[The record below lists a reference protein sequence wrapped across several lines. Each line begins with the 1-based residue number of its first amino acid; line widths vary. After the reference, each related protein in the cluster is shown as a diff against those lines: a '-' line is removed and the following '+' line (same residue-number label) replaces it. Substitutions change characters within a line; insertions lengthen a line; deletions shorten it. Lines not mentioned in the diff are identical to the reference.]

1 MTRGADPGFATRTGI
16 GAGTG
21 GSALA
26 SRTRPG
32 APVRRSPGLRRWQEE
47 AARGWEDAGRPR
59 DFLAEATPGA
69 GKTTFALHLAHGALA
84 ERHVDT
90 LAVICP
96 TTHLRRQW
104 QIAAHR
110 TGIELCSEIPGAR
123 LDQAFRGA
131 ALTYQQVLAEPERY
145 RRVLG
150 GGWVVLD
157 ECHHA
162 GEGRSWADAL
172 AHAFGDARHRLSLSG
187 TAFRSDACRI
197 PFIRYDADGV
207 SVADYRYGYGEA
219 LRDGVVRPVYF
230 VSFGGDTTW
239 YKDGKKR
246 HAGFDHALA
255 REDAAARLRTALDP
269 GGGWMGH
276 ALERA
281 HRRLLDVRLRG
292 HTDAGGLV
300 VCMDQAHARKVAER
314 LRHITGTMP
323 AVALSDDPDASAV
336 IARFTAGREMWI
348 VAVRQVSEGTDI
360 PRLRV
365 GVWATN
371 ASTELF
377 FRQVVGRLV
386 RVVPGLPE
394 QDAYLYLPADP
405 GLLRHARALSDE
417 RSHHLP
423 QQTAS
428 DDVEVARAP
437 TGAAEESDF
446 RALGSTGSDWEIV
459 VGSRV
464 LAPAELERARAV
476 AEECGLALEDPL
488 PFALALREAAGAGFG
503 CDVPV
508 EARRRA
514 LRALLSR
521 RVREYCARTGAS
533 HRDTFARLKRL
544 AGKPVGRLNELAL
557 CGHVRVV
564 ERWLDQAPRS
574 ASAASAHTIRV

>member
-1 MTRGADPGFATRTGI
+1 MAPGGRGAVV
-16 GAGTG
+16 
-21 GSALA
+21 A
-26 SRTRPG
+26 SRKSR
-32 APVRRSPGLRRWQEE
+32 LRRWQEE
-47 AARGWEDAGRPR
+47 AARRWEAAGRPR

-110 TGIELCSEIPGAR
+110 AGVELCSEISTAR

-131 ALTYQQVLAEPERY
+131 ALTYGQVLAEPERY

-172 AHAFGDARHRLSLSG
+172 AHSFGDARHRLSLSG

-230 VSFGGDTTW
+230 VSFGGETTW

-281 HRRLLDVRLRG
+281 HRRLLDVRQRG
-292 HTDAGGLV
+292 HSDAGGLV

-371 ASTELF
+371 ASTELY

-386 RVVPGLPE
+386 RVVSGLPE
-394 QDAYLYLPADP
+394 QDAYFYLPADP
-405 GLLRHARALSDE
+405 SLLKHARALSDE

-423 QQTAS
+423 QHSAS
-428 DDVEVARAP
+428 DEVAVARAP
-437 TGAAEESDF
+437 VSSGEEGDF
-446 RALGSTGSDWEIV
+446 QALGSTGSDWEIV
-459 VGSRV
+459 FGSRV
-464 LAPAELERARAV
+464 LAPAELERARVV

-488 PFALALREAAGAGFG
+488 PFALALRGAAGAGSG
-503 CDVPV
+503 CDIPV

-521 RVREYCARTGAS
+521 RVREYCARTGCP
-533 HRDTFARLKRL
+533 HRDTFARLKRM

-557 CGHVRVV
+557 SGHVRVV
-564 ERWLDQAPRS
+564 ERWLEQAPRPDT
-574 ASAASAHTIRV
+574 AASARTV

>member
-1 MTRGADPGFATRTGI
+1 MTRGADPGFTTRM
-16 GAGTG
+16 GAGAG
-21 GSALA
+21 GSASA
-26 SRTRPG
+26 ARSRARTP
-32 APVRRSPGLRRWQEE
+32 ARRSPGLRRWQQE
-47 AARGWEDAGRPR
+47 AARRWEDAGRPR

-110 TGIELCSEIPGAR
+110 AGIELCSEIPGAR

-157 ECHHA
+157 ECHHV

-207 SVADYRYGYGEA
+207 SVADYRYGYGQA

-230 VSFGGDTTW
+230 VSFGGETTW

-269 GGGWMGH
+269 AGGWMGH

-292 HTDAGGLV
+292 HAEAGGLV
-300 VCMDQAHARKVAER
+300 VCMDQAHARRVAER
-314 LRHITGTMP
+314 LRHLTGITP

-336 IARFTAGREMWI
+336 IARFTASREMWI

-377 FRQVVGRLV
+377 FRQVVGRFV

-423 QQTAS
+423 QQTAA
-428 DDVEVARAP
+428 DDDMEVARARV
-437 TGAAEESDF
+437 GASEESDF
-446 RALGSTGSDWEIV
+446 QALGSTGSDWEVV
-459 VGSRV
+459 VGAQV
-464 LAPAELERARAV
+464 LAPAEVERARAV
-476 AEECGLALEDPL
+476 AEECGLALEDPV
-488 PFALALREAAGAGFG
+488 PFALALREAAGSG
-503 CDVPV
+503 CDIPL

-544 AGKPVGRLNELAL
+544 AGKPVGRLNERAL
-557 CGHVRVV
+557 SGHVRVV
-564 ERWLDQAPRS
+564 ERWLEQSPRS
-574 ASAASAHTIRV
+574 SSAASALTTRV

>member
-1 MTRGADPGFATRTGI
+1 M
-16 GAGTG
+16 
-21 GSALA
+21 
-26 SRTRPG
+26 
-32 APVRRSPGLRRWQEE
+32 APARRRSGLRRWQQE
-47 AARGWEDAGRPR
+47 ATRCWEDGGRPR

-69 GKTTFALHLAHGALA
+69 GETTFALHLAHGALA
-84 ERHVDT
+84 DRHVDT

-110 TGIELCSEIPGAR
+110 AGIEICSEIPGAR

-131 ALTYQQVLAEPERY
+131 A
-145 RRVLG
+145 
-150 GGWVVLD
+150 
-157 ECHHA
+157 
-162 GEGRSWADAL
+162 
-172 AHAFGDARHRLSLSG
+172 
-187 TAFRSDACRI
+187 
-197 PFIRYDADGV
+197 
-207 SVADYRYGYGEA
+207 
-219 LRDGVVRPVYF
+219 
-230 VSFGGDTTW
+230 
-239 YKDGKKR
+239 
-246 HAGFDHALA
+246 
-255 REDAAARLRTALDP
+255 AARLRTALDP
-269 GGGWMGH
+269 AGGWMGH

-292 HTDAGGLV
+292 HADAGGLV

-314 LRHITGTMP
+314 LRQVTGMMP

-336 IARFTAGREMWI
+336 IARFTASREMWI

-377 FRQVVGRLV
+377 FRQVVGRFV
-386 RVVPGLPE
+386 RVVPGLSE
-394 QDAYLYLPADP
+394 QDAHLYLPADP

-428 DDVEVARAP
+428 DDVEIARAR
-437 TGAAEESDF
+437 TGEGEESDF

-459 VGSRV
+459 VGARV

-488 PFALALREAAGAGFG
+488 PFALALREAAGPGSG

-544 AGKPVGRLNELAL
+544 AGKPVRRLNELAL
-557 CGHVRVV
+557 SGHVRAV
-564 ERWLDQAPRS
+564 ERWLEQAPRPDT
-574 ASAASAHTIRV
+574 AASAPTV

>member
-1 MTRGADPGFATRTGI
+1 MHGADSGNATLI
-16 GAGTG
+16 GTA
-21 GSALA
+21 
-26 SRTRPG
+26 PG
-32 APVRRSPGLRRWQEE
+32 ARGCDVATSPGAAAALSRKPRLRRWQQE
-47 AARGWEDAGRPR
+47 AARSWAETGRPE
-59 DFLAEATPGA
+59 DFLVEATPGA
-69 GKTTFALHLAHGALA
+69 GKTAFALHLAQGALA
-84 ERHVDT
+84 AHHVET
-90 LAVICP
+90 CTVVCP

-110 TGIELCSEIPGAR
+110 AGIELCSEVAGAR
-123 LDQAFRGA
+123 LDRAFRGA
-131 ALTYQQVLAEPERY
+131 VLTYQQVLSEPGRY
-145 RRVLG
+145 RRMLG
-150 GGWVVLD
+150 AGWVILD

-172 AHAFGDARHRLSLSG
+172 AHAFGEARHRLSLSG
-187 TAFRSDACRI
+187 TAFRSDDCRI

-207 SVADYRYGYGEA
+207 SAADYRYGYGEA
-219 LRDGVVRPVYF
+219 LKDGVVRPVYF
-230 VSFGGDTTW
+230 VSFGGETTW
-239 YKDGKKR
+239 YKGGQKR
-246 HAGFDHALA
+246 HAAFDHALP
-255 REDAAARLRTALDP
+255 REEAAARLRTALDA

-281 HRRLLDVRLRG
+281 HRRLLDIRLRG
-292 HTDAGGLV
+292 HADAGGLV
-300 VCMDQAHARKVAER
+300 VCMDQAHARKVADR
-314 LRHITGTMP
+314 LRHLTGITP

-336 IARFTAGREMWI
+336 ISRFAAGRGAWI

-423 QQTAS
+423 ERSAD
-428 DDVEVARAP
+428 DDVEIERARVVA
-437 TGAAEESDF
+437 GDEGDF
-446 RALGSTGSDWEIV
+446 QALGSTGNDWEIV

-464 LAPAELERARAV
+464 LAPAELDHARAV
-476 AEECGLALEDPL
+476 AADCGLGLDDPL
-488 PFALALREAAGAGFG
+488 PFALALREATGPGAVG
-503 CDVPV
+503 DIPL

-514 LRALLSR
+514 LRSLLAR

-533 HRDTFARLKRL
+533 HRDVYARLKRQ
-544 AGKPVGRLNELAL
+544 AGKAVGRLNELAL
-557 CGHVRVV
+557 VRHLRTVDG
-564 ERWLDQAPRS
+564 WLAHARS
-574 ASAASAHTIRV
+574 AAPPAPAQGSWA